1 MKESILS
8 HYGFSRLPFGKD
20 IAGDKI
26 FPTKELSRSIGMFQ
40 LGIDSEDVMLVSGP
54 IGCGKSLIIRHG
66 LAGLDTN
73 RYLPIYL
80 RGNISGEGELVKSL
94 LRGMKIE
101 PPHSLGKAKPAFFQA
116 VEESSRKPVV
126 VLDDAQDMAEE
137 ALLSIKALTNF
148 DSDSTNRITFTLTG
162 QPELRILLGYSHFD
176 SLRARIRLSYHL
188 LPMSLEETAAYID
201 HGLEIVHRKEKLFS
215 DSANMEIFKRTNG
228 IPRQINRIC
237 YNAIVTG
244 AIEKKNLIDSTDLPR
259 DEL

>member
-1 MKESILS
+1 MKETILS

-20 IAGDKI
+20 IAGEKI
-26 FPTKELSRSIGMFQ
+26 FPTKELDRSIGMFQ
-40 LGIDSEDVMLVSGP
+40 LGIESEDVMIISGP

-101 PPHSLGKAKPAFFQA
+101 PPHSIGKAKPAFFQA
-116 VEESSRKPVV
+116 VEESSRKPVI

-148 DSDSTNRITFTLTG
+148 NSDSANRITFTLTG
-162 QPELRILLGYSHFD
+162 QPELRALLGYSHFD
-176 SLRARIRLSYHL
+176 SLRARIRLSYHIS
-188 LPMSLEETAAYID
+188 PMDLDETLSYID
-201 HGLEIVHRKEKLFS
+201 HRLDIVHRKEKLFT
-215 DSANMEIFKRTNG
+215 DSAKIEIFKRTNG
-228 IPRQINRIC
+228 IARMINRIC
-237 YNAIVTG
+237 YNAIVAG
-244 AIEKKNLIDSTDLPR
+244 AVEKKDLIDSKDLHP

>member
-1 MKESILS
+1 MKEAILS
-8 HYGFSRLPFGKD
+8 HYGFSRLPFGKNID
-20 IAGDKI
+20 GEKI
-26 FPTKELSRSIGMFQ
+26 FPTKELTRSIGMFQ
-40 LGIDSEDVMLVSGP
+40 LGIESEDVMLVSGP

-80 RGNISGEGELVKSL
+80 RGNISGEGELVKAL

-148 DSDSTNRITFTLTG
+148 DSDSKNRITFTITG
-162 QPELRILLGYSHFD
+162 QPELRALLGYSHFD
-176 SLRARIRLSYHL
+176 SLRARIRLSYHIS
-188 LPMSLEETAAYID
+188 PMGLEETLSYID
-201 HGLEIVHRKEKLFS
+201 HGLEVVHRNEKLFS
-215 DSANMEIFKRTNG
+215 DAAKMEIFKRTNG

-237 YNAIVTG
+237 YNAIVNG
-244 AIEKKNLIDSTDLPR
+244 AIEKKNLIDSTDLPP